1 MFEVFCYTAAIVF
14 VLWIRATPE
23 PTVATPAPELVDDL
37 PSLQELLT
45 TAAAMTAPEPVEE
58 STPAA
63 ATVAATISTPVAVL
77 QVATPAPVEESTATA
92 TAWATLTSQEL
103 RRACQ
108 DRGIRWRDAHGAG
121 LHLKKPEMVA
131 ALTA

>member
-1 MFEVFCYTAAIVF
+1 MFEVTCYVLAVVF

-23 PTVATPAPELVDDL
+23 ATVATPAPELVDDL

-63 ATVAATISTPVAVL
+63 TVAATISTSVAVL
-77 QVATPAPVEESTATA
+77 QVATPAATDY
-92 TAWATLTSQEL
+92 ATLTSQEL
-103 RRACQ
+103 RRQCQ
-108 DRGIRWRDAHGAG
+108 DRGIRWRNAHGAG

>member
-1 MFEVFCYTAAIVF
+1 MFEIFCYTAAIVF

-58 STPAA
+58 STAA

-92 TAWATLTSQEL
+92 WATLTSQEL

-108 DRGIRWRDAHGAG
+108 DRGIRWRNAHGAG
-121 LHLKKPEMVA
+121 RHLKKPEMVA

>member
-1 MFEVFCYTAAIVF
+1 MFEAILYTAAIVF
-14 VLWIRATPE
+14 VLWLRATPAPVEE
-23 PTVATPAPELVDDL
+23 PVATATPAPE
-37 PSLQELLT
+37 PEL
-45 TAAAMTAPEPVEE
+45 VEE
-58 STPAA
+58 STPA

-92 TAWATLTSQEL
+92 WATLTSQEL

-108 DRGIRWRDAHGAG
+108 DRGIRWRNAHGAG
-121 LHLKKPEMVA
+121 RHLKKPEMVA